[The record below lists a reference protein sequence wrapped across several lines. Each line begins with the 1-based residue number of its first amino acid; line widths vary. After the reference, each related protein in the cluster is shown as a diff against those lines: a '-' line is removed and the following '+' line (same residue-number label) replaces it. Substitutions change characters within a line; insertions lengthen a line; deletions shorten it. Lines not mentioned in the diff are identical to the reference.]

1 MKTLWARVGMSVKVT
16 DAQYE
21 MFRKRAID
29 TEYTEAHGYDIYD
42 DYWDDELESLFRTKG
57 VFDGDSYVPMVIWE
71 K

>member
-21 MFRKRAID
+21 MFRNRAIS
-29 TEYTEAHGYDIYD
+29 TKYTEAHGYDIYD

-57 VFDGDSYVPMVIWE
+57 VFDGDSYVPMVIWD